1 MKVFLVS
8 MFVILLA
15 GCATSEAVYLQN
27 STGQTVQC
35 GPYTVG
41 GSIPQANVRVQ
52 ERLRDC
58 VADYQRQGYER
69 TPGKE

>member
-52 ERLRDC
+52 ERLS
-58 VADYQRQGYER
+58 V
-69 TPGKE
+69 